1 MRGSFECIYADNT
14 IFAHL
19 GFSSVCTRG
28 KHNPTGYRLVNHSF
42 VPGSGRGALYIRS
55 CVQAVGRT
63 SHSDGLW
70 GLSKIARLAGVRGGV
85 GTEI

>member
-28 KHNPTGYRLVNHSF
+28 KHNPTDYRLVNHSF

-55 CVQAVGRT
+55 CVQAVGMGEQAT
-63 SHSDGLW
+63 QMASGACLKSHG
-70 GLSKIARLAGVRGGV
+70 
-85 GTEI
+85 